1 MKQSE
6 IRQKVITAIYDYR
19 MYSNIEGL
27 SLDPEQILSDV
38 FECDY
43 KDTPLFARELFVKS
57 LRTEEEAIKAIEPH
71 LNRWT
76 FSRLNAVI
84 QALLIASYTERNII
98 KETDKKVVIN
108 EAVTY
113 AKDYADN
120 LDYRFVNAVLD
131 KVLN

>member
-38 FECDY
+38 FECEY

>member
-19 MYSNIEGL
+19 MFSK
-27 SLDPEQILSDV
+27 LDGVKLEPEELLAGVFDCDFKDV
-38 FECDY
+38 
-43 KDTPLFARELFVKS
+43 PLFARELFVKS
-57 LRTEEEAIKAIEPH
+57 LIAEDEAIVAIEPH
-71 LNRWT
+71 LSRWT

-108 EAVTY
+108 EAVSY
-113 AKDYADN
+113 AKEYADN

>member
-98 KETDKKVVIN
+98 NETDKKVVIN

>member
-57 LRTEEEAIKAIEPH
+57 LRTEAEAIKAIEPH